1 VFVGNGQRP
10 DRLPCPTPL
19 QRHDRPSAFLRL
31 ADGINAEE
39 FGCAPFSA
47 VNPTGQSADEP
58 WREGRIMRFWR
69 RLLKDERG
77 QTTTEY
83 MLIIGVIVAA
93 ILAAAYVFIDPFKE
107 GVNTM
112 AKNIKDTLSQ
122 GFKSK

>member
-1 VFVGNGQRP
+1 
-10 DRLPCPTPL
+10 
-19 QRHDRPSAFLRL
+19 
-31 ADGINAEE
+31 
-39 FGCAPFSA
+39 
-47 VNPTGQSADEP
+47 
-58 WREGRIMRFWR
+58 MRFWKQLR
-69 RLLKDERG
+69 DDERG

-107 GVNTM
+107 GVNNM

>member
-1 VFVGNGQRP
+1 
-10 DRLPCPTPL
+10 
-19 QRHDRPSAFLRL
+19 
-31 ADGINAEE
+31 
-39 FGCAPFSA
+39 
-47 VNPTGQSADEP
+47 
-58 WREGRIMRFWR
+58 MRFWR
-69 RLLKDERG
+69 RLLDDERG

>member
-1 VFVGNGQRP
+1 MQYLS
-10 DRLPCPTPL
+10 RLYRD
-19 QRHDRPSAFLRL
+19 Q
-31 ADGINAEE
+31 
-39 FGCAPFSA
+39 
-47 VNPTGQSADEP
+47 
-58 WREGRIMRFWR
+58 
-69 RLLKDERG
+69 RG

-107 GVNTM
+107 GVQTM

>member
-1 VFVGNGQRP
+1 MHNLSSLYRDQ
-10 DRLPCPTPL
+10 
-19 QRHDRPSAFLRL
+19 
-31 ADGINAEE
+31 
-39 FGCAPFSA
+39 
-47 VNPTGQSADEP
+47 
-58 WREGRIMRFWR
+58 
-69 RLLKDERG
+69 RG

-107 GVNTM
+107 GVQTM

>member
-1 VFVGNGQRP
+1 MQLLR
-10 DRLPCPTPL
+10 
-19 QRHDRPSAFLRL
+19 RL
-31 ADGINAEE
+31 AGD
-39 FGCAPFSA
+39 
-47 VNPTGQSADEP
+47 Q
-58 WREGRIMRFWR
+58 
-69 RLLKDERG
+69 RG

-107 GVNTM
+107 GVQTM

>member
-1 VFVGNGQRP
+1 MHNLS
-10 DRLPCPTPL
+10 RLY
-19 QRHDRPSAFLRL
+19 QD
-31 ADGINAEE
+31 
-39 FGCAPFSA
+39 
-47 VNPTGQSADEP
+47 Q
-58 WREGRIMRFWR
+58 
-69 RLLKDERG
+69 RG

-107 GVNTM
+107 GVQTM

>member
-1 VFVGNGQRP
+1 MQ
-10 DRLPCPTPL
+10 
-19 QRHDRPSAFLRL
+19 
-31 ADGINAEE
+31 
-39 FGCAPFSA
+39 PFS
-47 VNPTGQSADEP
+47 
-58 WREGRIMRFWR
+58 
-69 RLLKDERG
+69 RLLNDQRG

-107 GVNTM
+107 GVQTM